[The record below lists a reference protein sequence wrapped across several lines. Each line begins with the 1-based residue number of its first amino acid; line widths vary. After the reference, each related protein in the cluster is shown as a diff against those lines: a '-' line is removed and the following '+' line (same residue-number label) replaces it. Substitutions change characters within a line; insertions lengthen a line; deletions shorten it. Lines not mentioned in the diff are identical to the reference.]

1 MDLNNEGYFVDGK
14 TELVVKPKDYSHLL
28 SRKFIIAALAILSA
42 TILVACGAIADGVY
56 ATVVVSS
63 ITAYQSANVIQK
75 NNANN

>member
-1 MDLNNEGYFVDGK
+1 MALTLQQTQSLE
-14 TELVVKPKDYSHLL
+14 VKQDYSKLL

-42 TILVACGAIADGVY
+42 TILVAFGAIADGVY

-75 NNANN
+75 KIA

>member
-14 TELVVKPKDYSHLL
+14 AELVVTPKEYSHLL

-42 TILVACGAIADGVY
+42 TILVAFGAIADGVY
-56 ATVVVSS
+56 ATVVVAS

-75 NNANN
+75 KIA